1 MEAWIILRRFRED
14 KRPKNFGKNSN
25 EWQETV
31 KVLSRAIPFVG
42 RIITNG
48 KMYAGKIKKLAM
60 KKNQFEFTVVG
71 SDKNGRTNSRSKT
84 RREKIPLEDLRDIQI
99 LLKNGK
105 PLFLSDL
112 LPKMG
117 EENG

>member
-1 MEAWIILRRFRED
+1 MEAWIILRRLRED

-60 KKNQFEFTVVG
+60 KK
-71 SDKNGRTNSRSKT
+71 TNLNLPSSALIKT
-84 RREKIPLEDLRDIQI
+84 AEPIAVQRPAGKRYPWKI
-99 LLKNGK
+99 
-105 PLFLSDL
+105 
-112 LPKMG
+112 
-117 EENG
+117 